1 LAERGRRFFA
11 LRADRKRA
19 PTGQFLGF
27 SFIEQQSHTAM
38 PESTTKPTM
47 TPRTRGTHALRSRGL
62 AGLLCCL
69 TLSALPLL
77 TGCNILGPAIYF
89 IHGPEKVPKL
99 YALDPKRRTVV
110 FIDDRRNQ
118 LPRRSLRQVMAEK
131 AQGTLLDERCLEAMI
146 DAKAALAVTAR
157 DKATEPM
164 KITEIA
170 KAVDA
175 EVIIYATVDQF
186 VLSTD
191 GQTFAPAMALRIKVL
206 DAINEKR
213 LWPDDKNG
221 HNLVLNIPIKQGF
234 VPQNQSEVMKAENE
248 AAEAAGLAIAQL
260 FFEHEVQAAPAK
272 SKADGF

>member
-1 LAERGRRFFA
+1 
-11 LRADRKRA
+11 
-19 PTGQFLGF
+19 
-27 SFIEQQSHTAM
+27 
-38 PESTTKPTM
+38 
-47 TPRTRGTHALRSRGL
+47 
-62 AGLLCCL
+62 
-69 TLSALPLL
+69 
-77 TGCNILGPAIYF
+77 
-89 IHGPEKVPKL
+89 
-99 YALDPKRRTVV
+99 
-110 FIDDRRNQ
+110 
-118 LPRRSLRQVMAEK
+118 
-131 AQGTLLDERCLEAMI
+131 
-146 DAKAALAVTAR
+146 
-157 DKATEPM
+157 M

>member
-1 LAERGRRFFA
+1 
-11 LRADRKRA
+11 
-19 PTGQFLGF
+19 
-27 SFIEQQSHTAM
+27 M
-38 PESTTKPTM
+38 PESTTMQTM
-47 TPRTRGTHALRSRGL
+47 GPFTRGTRTLSNRG
-62 AGLLCCL
+62 ASALLCWL
-69 TLSALPLL
+69 TLWALPLL
-77 TGCNILGPAIYF
+77 TGCNILGPAIF
-89 IHGPEKVPKL
+89 LVHGPEKVPKL

-131 AQGTLLDERCLEAMI
+131 AQSTLLDERCLEAMI

-170 KAVDA
+170 KAVEAD
-175 EVIIYATVDQF
+175 VIIYATVDQF
-186 VLSTD
+186 VLSND
-191 GQTFAPAMALRIKVL
+191 GQTFAPAMAIRVKVL
-206 DAINEKR
+206 DATNEKR

-221 HNLVLNIPIKQGF
+221 HNMVLNIPIKQGF

-260 FFEHEVQAAPAK
+260 FFEHEMQAAPAK
-272 SKADGF
+272 STADGV